1 MNGIIAPS
9 ILSAD
14 FTKLSE
20 EIEMINQSEADW
32 FHVDVMD
39 GVFVPNLTMGFLVV
53 KAIHKLAKKPLDV
66 HLMTVHPERYIEQW
80 RDAGAEHI
88 SVHYEACTHL
98 HRVIQQIKHSGA
110 KAGVAINP
118 HTPIAL
124 LSDIIADL
132 DLVIVMSVN
141 PGFGGQTFIPRTFEK
156 VKELASMI
164 KSQNASTL
172 IEIDGGVTL
181 ANARLLIDAGAQ
193 ALVAGNTVFNSPNP
207 TDTIHQLK
215 KEVSHNKITL

>member
-80 RDAGAEHI
+80 RDAGAAHI

-141 PGFGGQTFIPRTFEK
+141 PGFGGQAFIPRTFEK

>member
-32 FHVDVMD
+32 FHVDVMY

-141 PGFGGQTFIPRTFEK
+141 PGFGGQAFIPRTFEK

-181 ANARLLIDAGAQ
+181 ANARLLIDAGAH